1 MRLSKLIAAEVESGD
16 KNGYVIGVNASYD
29 GELFLVCA
37 DENEEE
43 FSVPFKNI
51 RSVKEKI
58 AFSKASETDEFSSPL
73 RLGKPVFDCEGNF
86 IGRLT
91 DIIIEKNLICAVIAG
106 NRKFNACDVILGD
119 AVLIKNSI
127 PFIKSDVR
135 KNGKTIIRKGTPLT
149 CEIAAKAQ
157 KSGEYVQTKL
167 KSL

>member
-16 KNGYVIGVNASYD
+16 KNGYVIGVNISYD
-29 GELFLVCA
+29 GDLSLVCA

-43 FSVPFKNI
+43 FSVLFDNI

-58 AFSKASETDEFSSPL
+58 VFSKANEADEFSAPV

-91 DIIIEKNLICAVIAG
+91 DIIIEKNSISAVIAG
-106 NRKFNACDVILGD
+106 NRKFSACDIILGD

-149 CEIAAKAQ
+149 DEITAKAQ

>member
-1 MRLSKLIAAEVESGD
+1 MRLSKLIAAEVENGN
-16 KNGYVIGVNASYD
+16 KTGYVICLNSSYD
-29 GELFLVCA
+29 GELFLTCA

-43 FSVPFKNI
+43 FSVPLKSVK
-51 RSVKEKI
+51 SVKEKI
-58 AFSKASETDEFSSPL
+58 AFSKETEADGFSYPV

-91 DIIIEKNLICAVIAG
+91 DIIIEKTRIAAVIAG
-106 NRKFNACDVILGD
+106 NRKFNASDIILGD

-127 PFIKSDVR
+127 PFIKSDVK

-149 CEIAAKAQ
+149 CEITAKAQ